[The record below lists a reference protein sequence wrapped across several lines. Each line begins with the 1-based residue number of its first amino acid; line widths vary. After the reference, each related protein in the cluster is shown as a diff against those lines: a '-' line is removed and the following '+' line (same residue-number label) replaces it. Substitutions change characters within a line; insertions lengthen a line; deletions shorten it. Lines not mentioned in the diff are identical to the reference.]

1 MAQPSA
7 RERQG
12 GVVGAAL
19 VAAVVLSASLSA
31 CMAPVAPLLPQDVA
45 TALAQKPMRRL
56 ETANLE
62 VYYPDD
68 HHDEALRFAD
78 HVEWCARQLRARA
91 LVHNGIADRRLT
103 LIMPDL
109 TFNNAFTVPIVD
121 GYEPLAVVPTYQTI
135 DAFSLEMGLPPDA
148 GTIACHELTHYV
160 HFNQVSGFSWFIDQ
174 IFGEV
179 YTPQLGFDG
188 WFDEGLAV
196 YYETTL
202 QPGVGRLAWPFWHGA
217 FAAGVAGRRLHGGD
231 LSEFNRDAFMG
242 NHYLVGS
249 HFVRFLAQRYGE
261 WDLWKTIEVQSRSI
275 LFPILV
281 NVRFW
286 QGFGKSLETL
296 YGEFADDTAHRYP
309 AAARPPEQRT
319 VETVGSIARY
329 GRAADG
335 TEALIIEGHDTPTR
349 IVVRGPDGRVR
360 IDRNLT
366 DVVPPRTLVAPGAE
380 SSGAP
385 SFTGDSRTVYFTTL
399 DQGVTFQKSRLV
411 RLDVATGTLTV
422 VARDLYG
429 GGGAISPDGTTY
441 AFSRADGDRHNL
453 VLLDVASG
461 SMRVLV
467 APPAGAFVSV
477 PRYAPD
483 GQRIVATGFDGS
495 GFSIRVFDAR
505 SGAMLSRIGDEKM
518 AVHDAAFAGPNHVVY
533 LRSDDRDN
541 GFQVY
546 LWDLR
551 TGQSRQITHAPFLAY
566 EPQVAAGTL
575 RFLNREGWRWTLDEQ
590 PINLTDIPPP
600 PPPAPPS
607 APAPL
612 PPEPAALPPPPAALP
627 PPPAA
632 FPPPYA
638 PPTPPSELARWWST
652 WPTAI
657 DDRPL
662 EVLNDAPY
670 SATDH
675 LFSLQTHGIDLIA
688 AGRNAVLGALYLGGS
703 DRLQFNRWS
712 LTGLLQL
719 GSPHPGYG
727 GAAAYANS
735 QLAPF
740 TFIADALAL
749 RYHDTWPS
757 PPSLM
762 SPAPQMKQYV
772 LEKTLLQTEAF
783 VTRSFY
789 GAPAELGFDLVDDD
803 QPNEPTLP
811 VKHRRVAGPF
821 IAAEYAGIETT
832 PYTGLRRAL
841 FVLPSINL
849 FPAAWSSA
857 GATLT
862 DGRLE
867 LFGVTPLPL
876 SRRHTL
882 SLDLVARDIFGQ
894 PAGERWLQV
903 GGGISALLIHRRP
916 DGPVPPEVTIDS
928 LPFSRFLEPL
938 RGYEDYPIATD
949 RIFIASADYRYPIII
964 DRGVAST
971 AWILPSSFLSQIDLE
986 LFGSAATD
994 AHGGPGH
1001 VAGGT
1006 AVTFEMALWRVPLSL
1021 TYQIARRVEDDHA
1034 LVQILALGAQ

>member
-12 GVVGAAL
+12 GVVGVALAAS
-19 VAAVVLSASLSA
+19 VALSA
-31 CMAPVAPLLPQDVA
+31 CMAPVAPLMPQDVA

-56 ETANLE
+56 ETPNLE

-91 LVHNGIADRRLT
+91 LVRNGIADRRLT

-109 TFNNAFTVPIVD
+109 TFNNAFTVPIIA
-121 GYEPLAVVPTYQTI
+121 GYEPFAVVPTYQTI

-160 HFNQVSGFSWFIDQ
+160 HFNQVAGFSWFIDQ

-217 FAAGVAGRRLHGGD
+217 FAAGVAGRRLRGGD
-231 LSEFNRDAFMG
+231 LSDFNRDAFMG

-296 YGEFADDTAHRYP
+296 YGEFAADTARRYP

-319 VETVGSIARY
+319 VAAVGSIARY
-329 GRAADG
+329 GRGADG
-335 TEALIIEGHDTPTR
+335 SEALIIEGHDTPTR

-366 DVVPPRTLVAPGAE
+366 DVVPPRTLLFPGAE

-385 SFTGDSRTVYFTTL
+385 SFTGDGRTVYFTTL
-399 DQGVTFQKSRLV
+399 DQGVTFQRSRLV
-411 RLDVATGTLTV
+411 RLEVATGALTV

-429 GGGAISPDGTTY
+429 GGGSISPDGTTY

-461 SMRVLV
+461 RMRVLV
-467 APPAGAFVSV
+467 SPPAGAFVSV

-483 GQRIVATGFDGS
+483 GQRIVTTAFDGS

-505 SGAMLSRIGDEKM
+505 TGAMLSRIGDGQM

-533 LRSDDRDN
+533 LGASDREK

-546 LWDLR
+546 LCDLR

-590 PINLTDIPPP
+590 PISLTDIPPP
-600 PPPAPPS
+600 PPAPPAAPPAPPA
-607 APAPL
+607 AP
-612 PPEPAALPPPPAALP
+612 PPLPPPPGP
-627 PPPAA
+627 PM
-632 FPPPYA
+632 
-638 PPTPPSELARWWST
+638 PPSEFAPWWTT
-652 WPTAI
+652 WPTQI
-657 DDRPL
+657 DDRPV
-662 EVLNDAPY
+662 EVLNDTPY

-675 LFSLQTHGIDLIA
+675 LLGLQTHGINLIA
-688 AGRNAVLGALYLGGS
+688 AGRSAVLGALYLGGS
-703 DRLQFNRWS
+703 DRLQFHRWS
-712 LTGLLQL
+712 LTGLLQI

-740 TFIADALAL
+740 TFIADGLAV

-762 SPAPQMKQYV
+762 SPAPKTNQYV
-772 LEKTLLQTEAF
+772 LEKTLVQTEAF
-783 VTRSFY
+783 VSRSFY

-803 QPNEPTLP
+803 EPSEPTVL

-821 IAAEYAGIETT
+821 VAAEYAGVETT
-832 PYTGLRRAL
+832 PYSGIRRAL
-841 FVLPSINL
+841 FLLPSVNL
-849 FPAAWSSA
+849 LPAAWNTA

-862 DGRLE
+862 DGRME
-867 LFGVTPLPL
+867 VVGVVPLPL

-882 SLDLVARDIFGQ
+882 SLDLVGRDLFGL

-903 GGGISALLIHRRP
+903 GGGISALAIHRTP
-916 DGPVPPEVTIDS
+916 NTPVPPEVTIDS
-928 LPFSRFLEPL
+928 LPTVRFLEPL

-971 AWILPSSFLSQIDLE
+971 AWILPSSFLRQVDLE

-1001 VAGGT
+1001 VAGGS
-1006 AVTFEMALWRVPLSL
+1006 AVTFEMALWRLPLSL
-1021 TYQIARRVEDDHA
+1021 TYQIARRVEDDRA
-1034 LVQILALGAQ
+1034 LVQILALSAQ

>member
-1 MAQPSA
+1 
-7 RERQG
+7 
-12 GVVGAAL
+12 VGAAL
-19 VAAVVLSASLSA
+19 AAVVGLGA
-31 CMAPVAPLLPQDVA
+31 CMAPVTPLLPQDVA
-45 TALAQKPMRRL
+45 TALVQKPMRRL

-109 TFNNAFTVPIVD
+109 TFNNAFTVPIIA
-121 GYEPLAVVPTYQTI
+121 GYEPFAVTPTYQTI

-160 HFNQVSGFSWFIDQ
+160 HFNQVAGFSWFINQ

-217 FAAGVAGRRLHGGD
+217 FAAGVAGRRLQGGD
-231 LSEFNRDAFMG
+231 LSDFNRDAFMG

-296 YGEFADDTAHRYP
+296 YGEFADDTILRYP
-309 AAARPPEQRT
+309 AAARPPEQRV

-329 GRAADG
+329 GRGADG
-335 TEALIIEGHDTPTR
+335 SEALIIEGHDTPTR
-349 IVVRGPDGRVR
+349 IVVRGPDGSLR

-385 SFTGDSRTVYFTTL
+385 SFTGDSRAVYFTTL
-399 DQGVTFQKSRLV
+399 DQGVTFQRSRLM
-411 RLDVATGTLTV
+411 RLDVATGVLTV
-422 VARDLYG
+422 VARDLLG
-429 GGGAISPDGTTY
+429 GGGSISPDGTTY

-453 VLLDVASG
+453 VLLDVATG
-461 SMRVLV
+461 NMRVLV

-477 PRYAPD
+477 PRYSPD
-483 GQRIVATGFDGS
+483 GQRIVTAAYDGS

-505 SGAMLSRIGDEKM
+505 SGAMLARIGDSQA
-518 AVHDAAFAGPNHVVY
+518 AVHDPAFAGPDHVVY
-533 LRSDDRDN
+533 LRSDDRES

-546 LWDLR
+546 LCDLR
-551 TGQSRQITHAPFLAY
+551 TGQSRQITHAPFLAF

-590 PINLTDIPPP
+590 PISLTEIPP
-600 PPPAPPS
+600 PPPAPP
-607 APAPL
+607 AAVPPPPPLPPPAPL
-612 PPEPAALPPPPAALP
+612 P
-627 PPPAA
+627 
-632 FPPPYA
+632 A
-638 PPTPPSELARWWST
+638 PPGEFVPWWPT

-657 DDRPL
+657 DERPV
-662 EVLNDAPY
+662 EVLNDQPY
-670 SATDH
+670 AATDH
-675 LFSLQTHGIDLIA
+675 LFALQTHGIDLIA
-688 AGRNAVLGALYLGGS
+688 AGRSAVLGALYLGGS
-703 DRLQFNRWS
+703 DRLQYHRWS
-712 LTGLLQL
+712 LTGLLQI

-727 GAAAYANS
+727 GAAGYANS

-740 TFIADALAL
+740 TFIADALAV
-749 RYHDTWPS
+749 RYHDTWPT

-762 SPAPQMKQYV
+762 SPSPMKSPYV
-772 LEKTLLQTEAF
+772 LEKTLVQADAALSRQF
-783 VTRSFY
+783 W
-789 GAPAELGFDLVDDD
+789 GAPAELGFALTDDD
-803 QPNEPTLP
+803 EPSEPTLL

-841 FVLPSINL
+841 FALPSINL

-857 GATLT
+857 GTTLT
-862 DGRLE
+862 DVRLE
-867 LFGVTPLPL
+867 LFAVTPLPL

-903 GGGISALLIHRRP
+903 GGGVSALLLHRRP

-949 RIFIASADYRYPIII
+949 RILIASANYRYPIII
-964 DRGVAST
+964 DRGLAST
-971 AWILPSSFLSQIDLE
+971 AWILPSSFVRQVDLE

-994 AHGGPGH
+994 AHGGPAH
-1001 VAGGT
+1001 AVGGT
-1006 AVTFEMALWRVPLSL
+1006 AATLELALWRLPLSL

-1034 LVQILALGAQ
+1034 LVQILALSAQ